1 VQLCHCA
8 VGYRLFEKKRKTEVS
23 SSRFYISKKK
33 ILEDENTTLFLN
45 VENNVR
51 SDAEEWVVTSIMI
64 LTFKLSVNS
73 KYSPN

>member
-1 VQLCHCA
+1 M
-8 VGYRLFEKKRKTEVS
+8 GYRLFEKKRKTEVS